1 MYRRILETLES
12 RTGNF
17 ELRRDILRW
26 LVGSKRTLKLDELAE
41 AVYIKDGQAKWN
53 ESAVVN
59 QPERLVRLCGSL
71 VDINKHTNE
80 VSLCH
85 FSLKEFLV
93 SERVLRQADEAERE
107 HRYHASYTHPDIAK
121 YALAPQETH
130 QRLAKC
136 CLTYLLFEDF
146 GVGFRDRAH
155 LEQVRAK
162 YKLLDYA
169 ALYAGEHL
177 KELDIC
183 DEDLTAMLD
192 ELFLPELTL
201 QSTHGP
207 ILQRQLTTSMAL
219 STFTTYCPPV
229 DPSADDEYWGT
240 YGHPIFMLRGWK
252 ARPQPQSQ
260 PQTWSIRSLMASLFS
275 RLSSLIKSLLLKVFP
290 QHFPP
295 KPAPEDTARSLAQHT
310 LTSYTQRSATNNR
323 TWLQLYRIIGPKT
336 RRDHHAN
343 ITPLYF
349 AGLFNWRAGVAAY
362 VAKGADR
369 ISTTDL
375 NHALRGVAIGG
386 SLLEEDKGECAG
398 MIQVLLDAG
407 AEVDDHAPQL
417 GSALQAAAYCGNLEG
432 VNALIAGG
440 APVNEKDD
448 FYRPGGTM
456 GSAIQAAARSGNEGI
471 VKALLDQ
478 GAAVN
483 EATGWVGTP
492 LTAVLEQGMDSM
504 ARVLLENGARPD
516 IVAGYYVSSLHLG
529 ARKEDYFL
537 EDMLVRAE
545 DVDVDVSLYPYG
557 SPLHVACDSGNPTNV
572 EMLLE
577 RAADVRAQPGQFGTA
592 IQAAAWSGSSR
603 AVRALLDRGADPNCC
618 GLSLVTHADPDLTL
632 PYYGRVA
639 VLRGG
644 LGLHD
649 HLKEDK
655 YLHDHWDGVFPRMGF
670 YANSIAAALRV
681 SEHVHNKVLVLFEF
695 EPTHQEG
702 HYGSPLQA
710 AAYEGHTEAIAALIE
725 NNADVNSVCGV
736 FGTALQAAAYA
747 GQKEAV
753 RMLLKHGADLALEA
767 GFYELP
773 LLAATVAGRTEICDI
788 LLEAGANPDASD
800 EHDWTLTDWR
810 RHMGLL
816 DGHEAQG
823 RWKLPEHWGSEWYK
837 SPQLALGNDRRH
849 LHFLGLPYQNGMAKY
864 KNITDNM
871 LGSPIGPSTPLE
883 LAASAMTSHP
893 LPPGVDWYFEFTVTS
908 SGSTG

>member
-1 MYRRILETLES
+1 MYRQVLETLES

-17 ELRRDILRW
+17 ELRRNILQW

-41 AVYIKDGQAKWN
+41 AVYIKDGQTKWN

-71 VDINKHTNE
+71 VDINKHTKE

-93 SERVLRQADEAERE
+93 SDRVLRQADEAGRE
-107 HRYHASYTHPDIAK
+107 DRHHPSYSRPDIAK
-121 YALAPQETH
+121 YSLASQETH
-130 QRLAKC
+130 RRLAKC

-155 LEQVRAK
+155 LEQVRGK

-183 DEDLTAMLD
+183 EEDLTAMLD
-192 ELFLPELTL
+192 ELFPPELTL
-201 QSTHGP
+201 QSAHEPT
-207 ILQRQLTTSMAL
+207 LQKQLTTSMAL
-219 STFTTYCPPV
+219 STFTTYCHPV
-229 DPSADDEYWGT
+229 DPSAGDEYWGN
-240 YGHPIFMLRGWK
+240 YGQPIFTLRGW
-252 ARPQPQSQ
+252 RDRQQQQRQPQA
-260 PQTWSIRSLMASLFS
+260 WSIRSLMVSLFN
-275 RLSSLIKSLLLKVFP
+275 RLSSLIRSLLLKVFP
-290 QHFPP
+290 QRFTP
-295 KPAPEDTARSLAQHT
+295 KPDPKEAAQSLALHN
-310 LTSYTQRSATNNR
+310 LASYKHRSTTNSR

-336 RRDHHAN
+336 RRDHHGN

-349 AGLFNWRAGVAAY
+349 AGLFNWRAGVVEY

-369 ISTTDL
+369 ISTSDL

-386 SLLEEDKGECAG
+386 SLLEEDKGECAS

-440 APVNEKDD
+440 APVNEEDD

-456 GSAIQAAARSGNEGI
+456 GSAVQAAAISGNQDI

-516 IVAGYYVSSLHLG
+516 IIAGYYVSSLHLA

-537 EDMLVRAE
+537 EDMLGKAK
-545 DVDVDVSLYPYG
+545 DVNVDVSLYPYG
-557 SPLHVACDSGNPTNV
+557 SPLHVACDSGSPTKV

-577 RAADVRAQPGQFGTA
+577 RSADARAQPGQFGTA
-592 IQAAAWSGSSR
+592 IQAAAWSGSPR
-603 AVRALLDRGADPNCC
+603 AVRALLSRGADPNCC
-618 GLSLVTHADPDLTL
+618 GISLVTHAGPDFTL

-649 HLKEDK
+649 HLRENK
-655 YLHDHWDGVFPRMGF
+655 YLHDHWDGLFPHMGF

-681 SEHVHNKVLVLFEF
+681 SKHVHNKVLVLFEF

-725 NNADVNSVCGV
+725 NKADVNSVCGV
-736 FGTALQAAAYA
+736 FGTALEAAAYM

-753 RMLLKHGADLALEA
+753 KMLLKHGADPAIEA
-767 GFYELP
+767 GFYGLP
-773 LLAATVAGRTEICDI
+773 LLAATVAGRTEMCDM

-800 EHDWTLTDWR
+800 EHGWTLTDWR
-810 RHMGLL
+810 RHLGLL
-816 DGHEAQG
+816 DGHDEAQG
-823 RWKLPEHWGSEWYK
+823 RWKIPEHWGSEWYK
-837 SPQLALGNDRRH
+837 SPQLALGDDRRE
-849 LHFLGLPYQNGMAKY
+849 LHFLGWRRARPYQNGMA
-864 KNITDNM
+864 
-871 LGSPIGPSTPLE
+871 
-883 LAASAMTSHP
+883 
-893 LPPGVDWYFEFTVTS
+893 
-908 SGSTG
+908 